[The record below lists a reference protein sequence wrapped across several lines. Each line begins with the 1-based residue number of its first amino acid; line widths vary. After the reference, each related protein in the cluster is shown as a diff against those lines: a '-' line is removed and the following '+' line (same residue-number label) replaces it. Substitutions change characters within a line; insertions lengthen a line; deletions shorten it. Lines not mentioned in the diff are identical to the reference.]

1 MSAENPYLN
10 NPLHGVGLEQVL
22 NDLVDHYGWEIL
34 AAYMNINCFK
44 TKPSIASTMK
54 FLKKTDWAREKVE
67 AFYLYQYHCLPKA
80 DDEQFLLPPRER
92 IVPAHIESRE
102 PRELSFEDAERM
114 REKKAKINRQRS
126 SGASNPWG
134 N

>member
-1 MSAENPYLN
+1 MASENNYLS
-10 NPLHGVGLEQVL
+10 NPLHGVKLEQVL

-44 TKPSIASTMK
+44 ANPTIASSVK
-54 FLKKTDWAREKVE
+54 FLKKTDWAREKAE

-92 IVPAHIESRE
+92 VIPEHITSRE
-102 PRELSFEDAERM
+102 PRELSFTDAERI
-114 REKKAKINRQRS
+114 REKKAKINRQRNS
-126 SGASNPWG
+126 KSNNPWG
-134 N
+134 D